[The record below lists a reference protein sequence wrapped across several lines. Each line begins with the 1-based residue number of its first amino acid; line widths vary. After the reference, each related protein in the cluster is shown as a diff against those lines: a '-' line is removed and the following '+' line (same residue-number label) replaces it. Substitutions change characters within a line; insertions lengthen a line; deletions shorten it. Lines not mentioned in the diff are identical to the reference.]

1 MLLFTNPEN
10 AFEAYRKGA
19 ITIDELQI
27 LMNDNALKYLEV
39 NEKLVKATDEA
50 KYWKEANEEN
60 YKLVLKKNEELR
72 RKEQII
78 EQFKK
83 LRKAEARIKELEG
96 DA

>member
-39 NEKLVKATDEA
+39 NERLVKEMDEA

-78 EQFKK
+78 EQLEK